1 MNTPQ
6 QPPSFSSM
14 IHDLAGNYPSITR
27 LYSIGKSVQQRDLW
41 VMEITRSPGRHIAGK
56 PEVKYIANMHGNE
69 VVGRELLLLLAKY
82 LCENYNR
89 TERVTKLVNNTRLHL
104 LFSMNPDG
112 YEMSEIEDK
121 DNLKGRAN
129 ANNVDLNRNFPDQF
143 GRNHYNA
150 KQEPETHAVMNWS
163 LSVPFVLSAN
173 LHGGAL
179 VANYPFDDSPKD
191 FAYSSGY
198 GNPRT
203 VYNPTEEDEMFKYLA
218 HTYANVSTN

>member
-1 MNTPQ
+1 
-6 QPPSFSSM
+6 
-14 IHDLAGNYPSITR
+14 
-27 LYSIGKSVQQRDLW
+27 
-41 VMEITRSPGRHIAGK
+41 MEITRNPGQHVPGK

-69 VVGRELLLLLAKY
+69 VVGRELLLLFAKL

-112 YEMSEIEDK
+112 YEISEIEDR

-143 GRNHYNA
+143 GMNKYNM
-150 KQEPETHAVMNWS
+150 KQEPETSAVMNWS
-163 LSVPFVLSAN
+163 LSIPFVLSAN
-173 LHGGAL
+173 IHGGAL

-191 FAYSSGY
+191 FAYLNDYS
-198 GNPRT
+198 NPRT
-203 VYNPTEEDEMFKYLA
+203 VNNPTEENEMFRYLA
-218 HTYANVSTN
+218 HTYADVSMILTLKLYLLGQ